1 MNDALT
7 ITQVLCT
14 RLCHDLAGPI
24 GAVAAGV
31 ELVGDDPS
39 QVDAETLQLLANSS
53 AAAARKLK
61 FLRIALGTGGA
72 ASALKDFQTT
82 VVHYFEAIAGP
93 SGAARVTWPVDEDLA
108 SIAKVAKGQGA
119 QILANL
125 ILITSEVVPRLRDVV
140 VTVALNSS
148 AVTLSVEAKGDIS
161 SHLDPRR
168 ELVAVLENPSQAV
181 VTPKTVQALYT
192 CELVAQS
199 GGALLAEATQGGMKV
214 AATLSFAG

>member
-1 MNDALT
+1 MKDALT

-61 FLRIALGTGGA
+61 FLRVALGTGGA

-93 SGAARVTWPVDEDLA
+93 SGAAKVTWPPDADLA
-108 SIAKVAKGQGA
+108 NIAKGPAA

-125 ILITSEVVPRLRDVV
+125 ILITSEVVPRLRDVK
-140 VTVALNSS
+140 VAIARND
-148 AVTLSVEAKGDIS
+148 ATVTLTVEATGDIS
-161 SHLDPRR
+161 THLDPRR
-168 ELVAVLENPSQAV
+168 DLVTVLENPVQAT
-181 VTPKTVQALYT
+181 VTPKTVQALYAH
-192 CELVAQS
+192 ELVTQN
-199 GGALLAEATQGGMKV
+199 GGTLSAVTTDGGMKA